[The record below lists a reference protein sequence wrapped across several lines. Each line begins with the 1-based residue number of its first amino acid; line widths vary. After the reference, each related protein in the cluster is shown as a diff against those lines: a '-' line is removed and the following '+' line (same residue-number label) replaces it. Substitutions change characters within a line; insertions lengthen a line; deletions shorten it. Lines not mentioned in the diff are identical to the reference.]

1 MNENLRTVAANWV
14 NLATNDLRG
23 KIDDFIEM
31 ANSSF
36 DEFANILGIDSQSLY
51 NMLNGDEPIDLS
63 TFAKILI
70 SLGLVLKVESIEN
83 APFNRGFVRG
93 GAQCV
98 NNHGM
103 RANTP
108 RVEHPQVERTP
119 FERPR
124 VERTPFERPRVERT
138 PFERPRVERTPFERP
153 RVERTPF
160 ERPRVEHPQ
169 AERTPFDNMSTDM
182 LVKII
187 RDRIWDSE
195 IDLSR
200 ATKQELI
207 SFLLEKDRQIRNR
220 RMRNCSHATDRC
232 ESNTTDRDIEALEE
246 DPRVIDFK
254 RRIIDAAKAN
264 PNLASFLRNLN

>member
-23 KIDDFIEM
+23 KIENFIEM
-31 ANSSF
+31 TNSSF

-51 NMLNGDEPIDLS
+51 NMLNGDEPIDLN

-70 SLGLVLKVESIEN
+70 SLGLVLKIESIEN

-103 RANTP
+103 RMNTP
-108 RVEHPQVERTP
+108 RVERPQV
-119 FERPR
+119 ERPR
-124 VERTPFERPRVERT
+124 VERPQVERPQVERPRV
-138 PFERPRVERTPFERP
+138 
-153 RVERTPF
+153 
-160 ERPRVEHPQ
+160 
-169 AERTPFDNMSTDM
+169 ERTPFDNMSTDM

-200 ATKQELI
+200 ATKHDLI

>member
-1 MNENLRTVAANWV
+1 MNENLRTVATNWV
-14 NLATNDLRG
+14 KLATTDLRE
-23 KIDDFIEM
+23 KIDTFIEL

-36 DEFANILGIDSQSLY
+36 DEFANILGIDPQRLY
-51 NMLNGDEPIDLS
+51 NMLNRDEPIDLN

-83 APFNRGFVRG
+83 APFNINRRFVRG

-108 RVEHPQVERTP
+108 QVEHPRVESIENAP
-119 FERPR
+119 FNRRFVRGGTQCVNNHDMRVNTSR
-124 VERTPFERPRVERT
+124 VER
-138 PFERPRVERTPFERP
+138 
-153 RVERTPF
+153 
-160 ERPRVEHPQ
+160 PQ
-169 AERTPFDNMSTDM
+169 VERTPFDNMSTDM

-200 ATKQELI
+200 ATKKELI
-207 SFLLEKDRQIRNR
+207 SFLLEKDRQIKNR
-220 RMRNCSHATDRC
+220 RMRNCSHTTNRC

-254 RRIIDAAKAN
+254 RRIIEAAKAN

>member
-1 MNENLRTVAANWV
+1 
-14 NLATNDLRG
+14 
-23 KIDDFIEM
+23 
-31 ANSSF
+31 
-36 DEFANILGIDSQSLY
+36 
-51 NMLNGDEPIDLS
+51 MLNGNEPIDLN

-83 APFNRGFVRG
+83 APFNINRGLVRG

-108 RVEHPQVERTP
+108 RVERPQVERTP

-138 PFERPRVERTPFERP
+138 PFERPQVERPQVERTPF
-153 RVERTPF
+153 
-160 ERPRVEHPQ
+160 
-169 AERTPFDNMSTDM
+169 DSMSTDM

-207 SFLLEKDRQIRNR
+207 SFLLEKDRQIKNR
-220 RMRNCSHATDRC
+220 RMRNCSHATNRC

-254 RRIIDAAKAN
+254 RRIIEAAKAN